1 MLNKAIGLFRCDM
14 AIDLGTANT
23 LVFLSNK
30 GVVIREPSVV
40 AVQRTVAGQLKV
52 VAVGNQAKVML
63 GRTPGNIKAI
73 RPIKDGVI
81 ANFDITSEMMKYF
94 IKLVQKETPFF
105 KLKPR
110 VIVGVPCG
118 ITQVEKR
125 AVREAAEFAGA
136 GEVYLIEEPMAAA
149 IGAGLPIAEPNGNMI
164 VDIGG
169 GTTEIAVISMGG
181 VVYSNSSKVGGDT
194 MDENI
199 IQYVKKKYN
208 LLIGERTA
216 EQIKITIGCAFGDED
231 LDNNSMPI
239 KGRDLLSGIPKTLT
253 LTSKEVME
261 ALADTCQIITQ
272 VTKNALEDTP
282 PELAADIVDRGIVL
296 SGGGSLLKNL
306 DILIREKTKLPVIY
320 ADDPLS
326 CVALGVGS
334 ILDDLDSWR
343 NYVVKS

>member
-1 MLNKAIGLFRCDM
+1 MLKKTMRLFRCDLAM
-14 AIDLGTANT
+14 DLGTANT
-23 LVFLSNK
+23 LVFLSNQ

-40 AVQRTVAGQLKV
+40 AVQQTSTGELKI
-52 VAVGNQAKVML
+52 VAVGNAAKKML

-81 ANFDITSEMMKYF
+81 ANFDVTAEMMKYF
-94 IKLVQKETPFF
+94 IKQVQKESSFL

-110 VIVGVPCG
+110 MVIGVPCG

-136 GEVYLIEEPMAAA
+136 GEIYLIEEPMAAA

-181 VVYSNSSKVGGDT
+181 VVYSNSSKIGGDT

-199 IQYVKKKYN
+199 IQYVKKRYN

-216 EQIKITIGCAFGDED
+216 EQIKMNIGCAFNDD
-231 LDNNSMPI
+231 NMKNNSMSI
-239 KGRDLLSGIPKTLT
+239 KGRDLLTGIPKTLN

-261 ALADTCQIITQ
+261 ALSDTCETIIQ
-272 VTKNALEDTP
+272 VTKSALEDTP
-282 PELAADIVDRGIVL
+282 PELAADIVDSGIVL
-296 SGGGSLLKNL
+296 SGGGSLLRNL
-306 DILIREKTKLPVIY
+306 DILLRERTKLPIIY

-326 CVALGVGS
+326 CVALGVGT
-334 ILDDLDSWR
+334 ILDDLDYWK
-343 NYVVKS
+343 NCVIK